1 MKYAC
6 IVRKTQ
12 LWIYFW
18 AFLQISDIKPYIG
31 EGDAEEQEKINHSV
45 EQTWGVKHAGGGSAA
60 CYGRGEVNIFGK
72 LKRNVSFLI
81 HISLHK
87 FIPVIKGGKKKLPP
101 AWRSKSQGSAR
112 TGKSSYFQS

>member
-31 EGDAEEQEKINHSV
+31 EGDAEEQEKINDSA
-45 EQTWGVKHAGGGSAA
+45 EQAWGVKHVGGGSAA
-60 CYGRGEVNIFGK
+60 CYGRGEVNIFRK
-72 LKRNVSFLI
+72 NKTYVFFNTPCTNS
-81 HISLHK
+81 SL
-87 FIPVIKGGKKKLPP
+87 
-101 AWRSKSQGSAR
+101 
-112 TGKSSYFQS
+112 